1 MITHKPKQKAGTSF
15 PQLSQKR
22 DGFTNWPG
30 EKGNCFSIFRKTQ
43 PLPKPWALLKF
54 GECAFY
60 PERYLKDDKKRKL
73 ICDMAF
79 KL

>member
-1 MITHKPKQKAGTSF
+1 MMVLQTGQGTKVTAS
-15 PQLSQKR
+15 S
-22 DGFTNWPG
+22 T
-30 EKGNCFSIFRKTQ
+30 FRKIQ
-43 PLPKPWALLKF
+43 PLPKPWVLSKC

>member
-1 MITHKPKQKAGTSF
+1 MMGLQTGQGTTVTAS
-15 PQLSQKR
+15 S
-22 DGFTNWPG
+22 T
-30 EKGNCFSIFRKTQ
+30 FRKTQ
-43 PLPKPWALLKF
+43 PLPKPWALSKC